1 MSDPAAQIAIGIEDG
16 KVILRFQ
23 KDVNWMKLD
32 PDVAV
37 AIGDKLIASGIELGV
52 YVEMPQAPR
61 EISIGGKIALEM
73 RVSNMLKHLSGSRMK
88 PDRIAREVVET
99 VMREM
104 ACQMS
109 LQ

>member
-1 MSDPAAQIAIGIEDG
+1 MSDPAAQIAIGIEEG

-23 KDVNWMKLD
+23 KNVNWMKLD

-37 AIGDKLIASGIELGV
+37 AIGDKLIASGIQLGV
-52 YVEMPQAPR
+52 YVEMPQAPKA
-61 EISIGGKIALEM
+61 ISLGEKIALEI
-73 RVSNMLKHLSGSRMK
+73 RVSNMLKQLHGTRMK

-99 VMREM
+99 VLRAME
-104 ACQMS
+104 CQL